1 MEEKEWYFCDCGA
14 KYSQPQS
21 VTRHKEGG
29 DCIKKRKSSEAQPQ
43 KTDSPEEAG
52 ILQLQLE
59 EKSQEFE
66 ELLSSLQCCSYVK

>member
-21 VTRHKEGG
+21 VTRHKERGG
-29 DCIKKRKSSEAQPQ
+29 CVKKRKSSEAQPQ

-52 ILQLQLE
+52 ILLLE
-59 EKSQEFE
+59 GKSQEFE
-66 ELLSSLQCCSYVK
+66 ELISSLQCCSYVK